1 VGSNTSTKE
10 KGELNQPP
18 LRPDTIRKLAFNVF
32 PSIAMMAAVKLE
44 IFTHLS
50 EGTMD
55 AEEVADSLGVN
66 ASRLRPLLYALVAY
80 DLLKVK
86 DGRFSNTPEA
96 DHFLSS
102 TSPDYMGHTLELWE
116 SLWGVTDFTVDSI
129 RTGEP
134 KAKHDYSK
142 LPKEEL
148 ENVLGL
154 LHHGTVM
161 VARQLLIQY
170 DFSDYRTL
178 IDVGGGTGG
187 LAITIAEQCP
197 NIQATVL
204 ELPNVAYLTQNFID
218 KSGISDRLK
227 VVAADVVHDSLSGS
241 YDVAVLKALIQ
252 VLSPDE
258 GQIVLR
264 NVYNILEPGGRI
276 FIVGR
281 ILDDSHTAPLIDVAF
296 SLVMLNVYEKGQAF
310 TEGEYRDWLM
320 NAGFKDIQ
328 RNILPNHFQIIT
340 ASKPK

>member
-1 VGSNTSTKE
+1 
-10 KGELNQPP
+10 
-18 LRPDTIRKLAFNVF
+18 
-32 PSIAMMAAVKLE
+32 MMAAVKLD

-80 DLLKVK
+80 DLLKEK
-86 DGRFSNTPEA
+86 DGRFSNTPDA

-102 TSPDYMGHTLELWE
+102 TSPAYMGPILEFWE
-116 SLWGVTDFTVDSI
+116 SLWGVKDFTVGSI

-134 KAKHDYSK
+134 QAKHDYSK

-148 ENVLGL
+148 EKVLGL
-154 LHHGTVM
+154 LHHGTVG
-161 VARQLLIQY
+161 VAHLLLMQY
-170 DFSDYRTL
+170 DFSGYRTL
-178 IDVGGGTGG
+178 VDVGGGTGG
-187 LAITIAEQCP
+187 LAITRADQYP
-197 NIQATVL
+197 NLQATVL
-204 ELPNVAYLTQNFID
+204 ELPSVAPITQGFID

-241 YDVAVLKALIQ
+241 YDAAVLKALIQ
-252 VLSPDE
+252 VLPPDAA
-258 GQIVLR
+258 QIALR

-296 SLVMLNVYEKGQAF
+296 SLVFINIYENGQAF
-310 TEGEYRDWLM
+310 TEGEYREWLT

-328 RNILPNHFQIIT
+328 RSKLPNAFQIIT

>member
-1 VGSNTSTKE
+1 MG
-10 KGELNQPP
+10 QPP
-18 LRPDTIRKLAFNVF
+18 FKPEAIRKLAFNVF
-32 PSIAMMAAVKLE
+32 PSIAMMAAVKLD

-102 TSPDYMGHTLELWE
+102 TSPAYMGSTLEFWE
-116 SLWGVTDFTVDSI
+116 SLWGVKDFTVDSI

-134 KAKHDYSK
+134 QAKHDYSK

-154 LHHGTVM
+154 LHHGTLE
-161 VARQLLIQY
+161 VARLLSIQY

-204 ELPNVAYLTQNFID
+204 ELPSVASITQNFID

-241 YDVAVLKALIQ
+241 YDAAVLKSLIQ
-252 VLSPDE
+252 VLSPDDA
-258 GQIVLR
+258 QIALR

-281 ILDDSHTAPLIDVAF
+281 ILDDSHTEPSIDVAF
-296 SLVMLNVYEKGQAF
+296 SLVMLNMYEKGQAF
-310 TEGEYRDWLM
+310 TEGEYRNWLM
-320 NAGFKDIQ
+320 NAGFYDIQ
-328 RNILPNHFQIIT
+328 RSKLPNEFQLIT